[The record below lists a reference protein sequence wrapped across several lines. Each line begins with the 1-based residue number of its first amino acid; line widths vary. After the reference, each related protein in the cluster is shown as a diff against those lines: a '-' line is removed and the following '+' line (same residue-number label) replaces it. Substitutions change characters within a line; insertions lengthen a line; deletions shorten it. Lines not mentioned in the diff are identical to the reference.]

1 MNTLAI
7 HLVKT
12 AESFRRFAYDD
23 ATGKPLVP
31 GDTIKGHP
39 TIGYGLCLDT
49 RGIPQEDAEL
59 LTTRYLVELE
69 RSLRV
74 ERPEFRNLSMTRQAV
89 ILDMA
94 YNLGISGVLM
104 FKKMWAEIG
113 RAYFRAAADEM
124 LDSKWAK
131 QVGDR
136 ADRLASIMATDS
148 LE

>member
-1 MNTLAI
+1 
-7 HLVKT
+7 
-12 AESFRRFAYDD
+12 
-23 ATGKPLVP
+23 
-31 GDTIKGHP
+31 
-39 TIGYGLCLDT
+39 
-49 RGIPQEDAEL
+49 
-59 LTTRYLVELE
+59 
-69 RSLRV
+69 
-74 ERPEFRNLSMTRQAV
+74 MTRQAV